1 MPFTLN
7 ISGQLKQ
14 IKLESQ
20 KALWPLFETVVNSLQ
35 SLEDINSEE
44 KRVVIEAIRTKN
56 EQLSLDLDGDG
67 IEQLPRY
74 EGFIV
79 SDNGI
84 GFDTCNYR
92 SFLEAYSQLKVKKG
106 CKGIGRFLWLK
117 AFESVRIES
126 TYYEDGKWCKRLF
139 EFKEDGISPEDNVVE
154 LEGNEHKRETKVQLV
169 GFKKRYSEAAR
180 YSLETLA
187 RKMIEHCLLYFIA
200 GSCPQIVLKDV
211 FGEEIVLNAYFEQT
225 YKDSLHRDSMDLKG
239 HQFTLYH
246 MLLTEKVD
254 KHELHLCA
262 NHREVKSIN
271 VSLPRHI
278 PNMPKALATEN
289 GSGYYVGYLA
299 GDCLDNAINSGRN
312 EFDFSDM
319 PDIDE
324 EEIVEAAVG
333 MVRVYLHE
341 DIEKIADEKR
351 KQIDAFVQSDRP
363 QYRFLLNS
371 HPEVYDEIPAGLSED
386 KLDLELY
393 KHQQKWELD
402 IAMQKKEIEDGLHK
416 RKATDEET
424 FQALFE
430 RYCQSITNLSRA
442 SLAEYVARR
451 KAVIDLLENA
461 LELDRDGHYN
471 KESTIHSIFCPMQVT
486 SDEIKYDDM
495 NLWLIDDRLA
505 YHRFLASD
513 KKMKSLPVLENTSEK
528 RADIVVFD
536 AALSYTADPDNI
548 SSITIVEMKRPM
560 RDDHDDDDNPVSQ
573 VLRYV
578 KNIKDG
584 KVKKPNGR
592 GFGNVK
598 NIAFYCYVIADITPS
613 LAEMAALAGLTMMQ
627 DGEGYFGYNSTY
639 GAYIEVLSYEKV
651 LKNAKQRNRV
661 LFDKLFEPKSIDLM
675 YPRLVFK

>member
-675 YPRLVFK
+675 YPGLVFK